1 MGCECSSSK
10 STGTREKKK
19 EPISIV
25 LKPPV
30 KIAVDSKE
38 VKEQWLNDQTK
49 LIEFFKSF
57 GSSCNLSGFSLIK
70 KTKFKI
76 IKDYFNKFEVIKE
89 RKFSLV
95 KKSLI
100 NLNEETIREIKEKI
114 NVFFQ
119 KNPEL
124 QRYNDFKLLDSNLI
138 LMCEKSDLLLKLQ
151 RIFSPTQTISL
162 QTLKEEYISVS
173 NKNKA
178 IFIFYSKIENLTIYE
193 TEKIKEMYNMSQNN
207 KNLIDFFLVYVHDIA
222 NDQLLRSV
230 LDNLE
235 EKGLN
240 RIHNTFLMDPEECRK
255 YIRRNTL
262 ESDGCYVF
270 DKGVLKFAGDLMD
283 FYLDDVKLY
292 IEKDQIQYDRNE
304 YSSKKLYL
312 CDYFLNKFP
321 ASNLNKC
328 PFSFDVNITKYVS
341 IDFHMDDSPE
351 NNLKLEKKFLFFEPI
366 HVIIEYYSKVY
377 PSIEFNLEGFKS
389 NSKLI
394 NFVEIV
400 DYYSE
405 ILSLLTNN
413 YFSVQKEIT
422 YNNNEINSFVLSK
435 LNTSQGENISIEI
448 ENEDKFEKYFDFNYN
463 PRKSVHVYHHV
474 NQDNKYV
481 LNNTSVNI
489 FKSITSYNKYNITD
503 MVFLPELD
511 VDLNKEVSVEFFY
524 KGKFEEK
531 SINVEFHQDKANIV
545 LILNDIQGKTE
556 KELDSILSLLNGFK
570 ESKDTMQDFYFFPM
584 FIGYGN
590 IDYDF
595 SKFKELK
602 FEEILHLSNNKQ
614 NLINLKFWFHSKS
627 FFFKYSFILIDI
639 NKKVRYV
646 GNLSE
651 INLASTLKEINSKA
665 GKLVFKEN
673 KVLNNNKHIKTI
685 KENLT
690 SIFKE
695 INVRYHPYI
704 NFHYKKLYD
713 YTSKKLVRHYYKDIK
728 LHLIIK
734 DKTRSLKNSLLN
746 KFLESIQNVIEPNVI
761 EIQTISI
768 EIKAE
773 KSVFY
778 CFYCAKEVG
787 RVSKLNAV
795 KEPDTIFYYNQYERS
810 FICLQCEEN
819 YNSKKD
825 NKVKLPDLVYIK
837 YSEFD
842 GNIFNEIISDF
853 YSINKLNNISDLNCF
868 ICGNNLLQQDVI
880 YLPLNEFHYEWE
892 YTWDGQQSSLKY
904 SPIYLCNDNCF
915 NIISGKVFRN
925 FNEKQA
931 KNLKFLNIS
940 HKSMIMKKFTISKV
954 YNDNLGSS
962 YSNSV
967 SGNSEE
973 VNNEGV
979 SNKS

>member
-1 MGCECSSSK
+1 
-10 STGTREKKK
+10 
-19 EPISIV
+19 
-25 LKPPV
+25 
-30 KIAVDSKE
+30 
-38 VKEQWLNDQTK
+38 
-49 LIEFFKSF
+49 
-57 GSSCNLSGFSLIK
+57 
-70 KTKFKI
+70 
-76 IKDYFNKFEVIKE
+76 
-89 RKFSLV
+89 
-95 KKSLI
+95 
-100 NLNEETIREIKEKI
+100 
-114 NVFFQ
+114 
-119 KNPEL
+119 
-124 QRYNDFKLLDSNLI
+124 
-138 LMCEKSDLLLKLQ
+138 
-151 RIFSPTQTISL
+151 
-162 QTLKEEYISVS
+162 
-173 NKNKA
+173 
-178 IFIFYSKIENLTIYE
+178 
-193 TEKIKEMYNMSQNN
+193 
-207 KNLIDFFLVYVHDIA
+207 
-222 NDQLLRSV
+222 
-230 LDNLE
+230 
-235 EKGLN
+235 
-240 RIHNTFLMDPEECRK
+240 
-255 YIRRNTL
+255 
-262 ESDGCYVF
+262 
-270 DKGVLKFAGDLMD
+270 
-283 FYLDDVKLY
+283 
-292 IEKDQIQYDRNE
+292 
-304 YSSKKLYL
+304 
-312 CDYFLNKFP
+312 
-321 ASNLNKC
+321 
-328 PFSFDVNITKYVS
+328 
-341 IDFHMDDSPE
+341 
-351 NNLKLEKKFLFFEPI
+351 
-366 HVIIEYYSKVY
+366 
-377 PSIEFNLEGFKS
+377 
-389 NSKLI
+389 
-394 NFVEIV
+394 
-400 DYYSE
+400 
-405 ILSLLTNN
+405 
-413 YFSVQKEIT
+413 
-422 YNNNEINSFVLSK
+422 
-435 LNTSQGENISIEI
+435 
-448 ENEDKFEKYFDFNYN
+448 
-463 PRKSVHVYHHV
+463 
-474 NQDNKYV
+474 
-481 LNNTSVNI
+481 
-489 FKSITSYNKYNITD
+489 
-503 MVFLPELD
+503 
-511 VDLNKEVSVEFFY
+511 
-524 KGKFEEK
+524 
-531 SINVEFHQDKANIV
+531 
-545 LILNDIQGKTE
+545 
-556 KELDSILSLLNGFK
+556 
-570 ESKDTMQDFYFFPM
+570 M